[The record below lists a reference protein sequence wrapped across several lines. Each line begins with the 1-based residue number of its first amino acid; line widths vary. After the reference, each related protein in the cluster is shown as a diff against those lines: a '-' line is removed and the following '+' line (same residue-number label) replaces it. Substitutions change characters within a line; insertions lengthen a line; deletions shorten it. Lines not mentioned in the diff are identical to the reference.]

1 MNSAYNKYNISS
13 NINNLTSNLDS
24 LNTDLN
30 KWYDTITSAPHPL
43 TYTTPLVY
51 TPDTNG
57 SWQDLNTNKI
67 LKSIADLVYD
77 NIDKEEEKTKSLGK
91 PYTKNNEEENNMFDF
106 GNMFNGMFKQVGRG
120 MCKIGM
126 NGQIAI
132 KTSSGYKTFDRKKMR
147 LVNCTNFAFDMDGAF
162 WVVPTFKVEC
172 GDIIMVNGAPCA
184 VIEVKEKTIS
194 VFSYEKSTINEILPE
209 RHVFMGKT
217 YCYGK
222 IFSPFMNM
230 GKDGGN
236 LMSSMLNMAMM
247 SQMFNGGGNN
257 ASGNNM
263 LPMMFMMNGGM
274 GNGNPFAEMFEG
286 AFNFG
291 EETEEDNQD
300 DKEE

>member
-1 MNSAYNKYNISS
+1 MNSAYDTLNS
-13 NINNLTSNLDS
+13 NFSNLTTNIDNLSNS
-24 LNTDLN
+24 LSSIAYYPNS
-30 KWYDTITSAPHPL
+30 YSM
-43 TYTTPLVY
+43 
-51 TPDTNG
+51 
-57 SWQDLNTNKI
+57 SWQDNGSKEI
-67 LKSIADLVYD
+67 LKNLADIIY
-77 NIDKEEEKTKSLGK
+77 KETNSVPIKSG
-91 PYTKNNEEENNMFDF
+91 TKNNEEENNMFDF

-194 VFSYEKSTINEILPE
+194 VFSYENSTINEILPE

-274 GNGNPFAEMFEG
+274 GSGNPFAEMFEG

-291 EETEEDNQD
+291 EETEEENN
-300 DKEE
+300 

>member
-1 MNSAYNKYNISS
+1 MRSENNILNSGIS
-13 NINNLTSNLDS
+13 NFTNNLDS
-24 LNTDLN
+24 LNVDLN
-30 KWYDTITSAPHPL
+30 KWYSTITDASYS
-43 TYTTPLVY
+43 TIYTT
-51 TPDTNG
+51 DTSG
-57 SWQDLNTNKI
+57 SWQQTLENLYNNTK
-67 LKSIADLVYD
+67 
-77 NIDKEEEKTKSLGK
+77 KEK
-91 PYTKNNEEENNMFDF
+91 PKTKNNEEENNMFDF

-194 VFSYEKSTINEILPE
+194 VFSYENSTINEILPE

-236 LMSSMLNMAMM
+236 LMSNMLNMAMM
-247 SQMFNGGGNN
+247 SQMFNGGSNANN
-257 ASGNNM
+257 NNM

-274 GNGNPFAEMFEG
+274 GGNNPFAEMFEG

-291 EETEEDNQD
+291 EETEEENNQD